1 MIPSVKFTARLG
13 GPDDRDV
20 RRLQLDV
27 KVERKEK
34 RVHDG
39 ASRDEE
45 IREEELAREQSLTL
59 GAMSP
64 LIGPSPKE
72 RREEMRS

>member
-39 ASRDEE
+39 VIVNRN
-45 IREEELAREQSLTL
+45 R
-59 GAMSP
+59 
-64 LIGPSPKE
+64 
-72 RREEMRS
+72 